1 LVFARRAVHISM
13 KLMPMF
19 KTGMLDVPGA
29 QIYYE
34 VRGSGPVL
42 LMMPG
47 GPADATTFRKIE
59 NRLAERFTVV
69 TYDPRGLSHSTALD
83 SKDDARMVEVF
94 ADDAYRLIDTVGA
107 PGAKASVFAN
117 SGGAVIALELA
128 RRHADRL
135 EAVVAHEPP
144 SPDLL
149 PESEEMRAAMNNVC
163 DTYAEAG
170 LWPAAQK
177 FMALIGIQGGPPP
190 APEGEPTPEA
200 AEAMAVMQRNMN
212 LFIGRYIRN
221 LANYRPD
228 LEALKACPC
237 RIVPAV
243 GAESGGQL
251 AHNGG
256 LGLARVLGIDAAVLP
271 GDHGGFDGRPEEFA
285 EKLLEVLG

>member
-1 LVFARRAVHISM
+1 M

-107 PGAKASVFAN
+107 PRAKASVFAN

-128 RRHADRL
+128 RRHPDQI

-144 SPDLL
+144 APDLL
-149 PESEEMRAAMNNVC
+149 AGSAEMRVAMNAVC

-170 LWPAAQK
+170 FFPAVQK

-190 APEGEPTPEA
+190 EPEGEPTPEA
-200 AEAMAVMQRNMN
+200 KEAMAVMQKNMD
-212 LFIGRYIRN
+212 FFFGRYIRN
-221 LANYRPD
+221 LAHYRPD

-256 LGLARVLGIDAAVLP
+256 LGLARELGIEAAVFP
-271 GDHGGFDGRPEEFA
+271 GAHGGFDERPEEFA